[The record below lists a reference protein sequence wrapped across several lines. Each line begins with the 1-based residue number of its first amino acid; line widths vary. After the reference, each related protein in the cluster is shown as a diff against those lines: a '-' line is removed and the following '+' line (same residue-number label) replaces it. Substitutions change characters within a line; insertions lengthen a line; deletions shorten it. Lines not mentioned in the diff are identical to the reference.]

1 MGTKNNPGEFD
12 CYANAK
18 PDEPM
23 FVLLAR
29 DNSAPSIVYRWATK
43 YMESK
48 GGFENMSLEQ
58 FKKFKEAREC
68 ADKMADWK
76 RDNPNV

>member
-1 MGTKNNPGEFD
+1 MGTKNNPGTFD

-29 DNSAPSIVYRWATK
+29 DYDAPRVVREWAAHREALDGLTDK
-43 YMESK
+43 VR
-48 GGFENMSLEQ
+48 
-58 FKKFKEAREC
+58 EAREC
-68 ADKMADWK
+68 ARSMEAWHDMREQLHEAGDL
-76 RDNPNV
+76 